1 MHRAN
6 LPEQIERTLDRVLM
20 TVQKPG
26 RYVGGEFNSVV
37 KDWESVDFRVVFA
50 FPDIYDLGMS
60 NLGWMILYG
69 VINDQ
74 PDMFADRV
82 FSPWTDMEAVMRREG
97 IPLYGL
103 ESKHP
108 VRDFDLLAITLPYE
122 QLYTNTLNMLNLA
135 GMPVRSL
142 DRDSTYPLVL
152 AGGHAT
158 YNPEP
163 MTDF

>member
-1 MHRAN
+1 M
-6 LPEQIERTLDRVLM
+6 
-20 TVQKPG
+20 
-26 RYVGGEFNSVV
+26 
-37 KDWESVDFRVVFA
+37 VFA

-82 FSPWTDMEAVMRREG
+82 FSPWTDMEDVMRREG

-108 VRDFDLLAITLPYE
+108 VRDFDLLAISLPYE
-122 QLYTNTLNMLNLA
+122 QLYTNTLNMLDLA

-142 DRDSTYPLVL
+142 DRD
-152 AGGHAT
+152 AT
-158 YNPEP
+158 LSRW
-163 MTDF
+163 